1 MPGPV
6 LVTGVADAYV
16 IVNKIDFIPAF
27 MEFIFWWKRQTLKS
41 KEMIKYVTV
50 MSDMK
55 AIESNREHLF

>member
-1 MPGPV
+1 M

-16 IVNKIDFIPAF
+16 IVNKIDFVPAF

-41 KEMIKYVTV
+41 KEMIKYGTV

-55 AIESNREHLF
+55 AIESSKEHLF